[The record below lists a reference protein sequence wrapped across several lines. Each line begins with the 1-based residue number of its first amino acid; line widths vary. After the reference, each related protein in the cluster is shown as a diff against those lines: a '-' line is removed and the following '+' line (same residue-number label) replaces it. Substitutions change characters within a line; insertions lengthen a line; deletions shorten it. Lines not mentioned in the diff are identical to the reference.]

1 MSNQLWTKEN
11 STYEN
16 WVLEIRRFFF
26 TKEWLVLES
35 PLKLFYPLYERGF
48 TVAEAILEGHKISD
62 EILHNQAISK
72 QESGNYTEV
81 PEQEKCNIN
90 ASLLNTNEQKNPN
103 ITLHRIVRT
112 GHLWEATVN
121 ETGKTHYFWEHE
133 FKIV

>member
-16 WVLEIRRFFF
+16 WVFEIRRFFF
-26 TKEWLVLES
+26 TAEWLVIES
-35 PLKLFYPLYERGF
+35 PYKLFYPLYERGF

-81 PEQEKCNIN
+81 PEQEKCNID
-90 ASLLNTNEQKNPN
+90 ASLLYTIEQNNPN

-112 GHLWEATVN
+112 SHLWEATVN
-121 ETGKTHYFWEHE
+121 ETGKSEYFWDHE
-133 FKIV
+133 FKIG